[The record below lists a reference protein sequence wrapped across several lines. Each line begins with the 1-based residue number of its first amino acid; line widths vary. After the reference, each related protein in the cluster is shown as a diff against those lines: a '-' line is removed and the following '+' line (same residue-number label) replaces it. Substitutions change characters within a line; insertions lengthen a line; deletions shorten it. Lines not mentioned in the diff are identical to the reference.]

1 MSAVKYL
8 NAEQIKKLLPWPELI
23 NAIDDIFVKTVVE
36 PVRHHHSINVPGDPQ
51 ATLLLMPVWIEGEY
65 LGVKQVAVFPGNSQR
80 GKPGLNGSYL
90 LSSAKTGE
98 PLLQFD
104 ADELTA
110 RRTAA
115 ASALASRYLSRTD
128 SHILLMIGS
137 GRLARA
143 LVDAHC
149 AVRPI
154 DQIEVWSRNQQSA
167 EKLVEALVAE
177 GKTATVC
184 TDADLAVSASSADII
199 SCATMSNQ
207 PIILGE
213 WLQPGTHLD
222 LVGAF
227 RPDMRETDDAAVQK
241 SSVFVDTRAGALVE
255 AGDLTQ
261 AMLSGAFEEN
271 EVLAEFTELCGK
283 PGGKQHAGRSQLK
296 DSEQQITLFK
306 SVGAARE
313 DLAAAMLAYQ
323 GLADLS

>member
-8 NAEQIKKLLPWPELI
+8 NAEQIKKHLPWPELI
-23 NAIDDIFVKTVVE
+23 NAIDEIFVKSVVE
-36 PVRHHHSINVPGDPQ
+36 PVRHHHSIDVPNDLQ

-90 LSSAKTGE
+90 LSSAITGE

-115 ASALASRYLSRTD
+115 ASALASRYLSRTN
-128 SHILLMIGS
+128 SHKLLMIGS

-143 LVDAHC
+143 LVDAHFS
-149 AVRPI
+149 VRPI
-154 DQIEVWSRNQQSA
+154 DEIKVWSRNQKSA
-167 EKLVEALVAE
+167 EKLVETLITE
-177 GKTATVC
+177 GQSAKVC
-184 TDADLAVSASSADII
+184 TDSDLPNSAASADII

-213 WLQPGTHLD
+213 WLQAGTHLD

-227 RPDMRETDDAAVQK
+227 RPDMRETDDAVIQK

-261 AMLSGAFEEN
+261 AMQSGAFSKDD
-271 EVLAEFTELCGK
+271 VVAEFTELCSEN
-283 PGGKQHAGRSQLK
+283 HAGRNQLV

-323 GLADLS
+323 GVSSDS

>member
-1 MSAVKYL
+1 
-8 NAEQIKKLLPWPELI
+8 
-23 NAIDDIFVKTVVE
+23 
-36 PVRHHHSINVPGDPQ
+36 
-51 ATLLLMPVWIEGEY
+51 MPVWIEGEY

-115 ASALASRYLSRTD
+115 ASALASRYLSRSD
-128 SHILLMIGS
+128 SKKLLMIGS

-154 DQIEVWSRNQQSA
+154 DQIQVWSRNQSSA
-167 EKLVEALVAE
+167 QKLVDELIAE
-177 GKTATVC
+177 GKMAEVC
-184 TDADLAVSASSADII
+184 SGSDLSASTSSVDII

-227 RPDMRETDDAAVQK
+227 RPDMRETDDAVIKK

-261 AMLSGAFEEN
+261 AVQSGAFSADD
-271 EVLAEFTELCGK
+271 VVAEFTELCANE
-283 PGGKQHAGRSQLK
+283 HEGRHQLT
-296 DSEQQITLFK
+296 DSDEQITLFK

-323 GLADLS
+323 GLTKVV

>member
-8 NAEQIKKLLPWPELI
+8 NAEKIRELLPWPELI
-23 NAIDDIFVKTVVE
+23 NALDEIFTKKVVE
-36 PVRHHHSINVPGDPQ
+36 PVRHHHSIDVPGDPQ

-90 LSSAKTGE
+90 LSSATTGE
-98 PLLQFD
+98 PLVQFD

-128 SHILLMIGS
+128 SKKLLMIGS

-154 DQIEVWSRNQQSA
+154 EQIEVWSRNQSSA
-167 EKLVEALVAE
+167 QKLVDELTAD
-177 GKTATVC
+177 GKVATVC
-184 TDADLAVSASSADII
+184 TDSDLANSASAANII

-213 WLQPGTHLD
+213 WLQTGTHLD

-227 RPDMRETDDAAVQK
+227 RPDMRETDDEVIRK
-241 SSVFVDTRAGALVE
+241 SSVFVDTCAGALVE

-261 AMLSGAFEEN
+261 AMESGAFSKDA
-271 EVLAEFTELCGK
+271 VVAEFTELCGN
-283 PGGKQHAGRSQLK
+283 QHKGRSQLA

-323 GLADLS
+323 GLSSNDE